1 MFRRF
6 MVTLSR
12 FMYGRYGFD
21 RMSKGLTV
29 LYLILWAVEML
40 IGIFTDWYTVYYL
53 LHLVMTALIVW
64 VLFRM
69 LSRNIEARRRE
80 NEKYCAFIDKLRRNK
95 QTSSYNSAPYGSA
108 PYNSAQYNTVY
119 EQPQKPAKP
128 KSDKTYKYVKCKN
141 CGATLRLKRR
151 RGTHT
156 ATCPRCHENVK
167 VRSLW

>member
-6 MVTLSR
+6 MVSFSR

-21 RMSKGLTV
+21 RMFKGLAA
-29 LYLILWAVEML
+29 LYLVLWAVEMI
-40 IGIFTDWYTVYYL
+40 IGIFTDWYAVYYL
-53 LHLVMTALIVW
+53 LRIVMFALFVW
-64 VLFRM
+64 IFYRA
-69 LSRNIEARRRE
+69 LSRNTEARRRE
-80 NEKYCAFIDKLRRNK
+80 NEKYCAFMDKMHLKK
-95 QTSSYNSAPYGSA
+95 QASSYNSAPY
-108 PYNSAQYNTVY
+108 NSVY
-119 EQPQKPAKP
+119 EQPQKQPKP

-151 RGTHT
+151 KGTHT